1 MNNDNKLIQILKKIG
16 SSLSIFFAFL
26 WKKKI
31 QIFIGSSL
39 LIFGIFFFLLGGSYV
54 AWTQEKPQI
63 VKNLDKFS
71 SEINTFNDQ
80 IRPDPIKIVDK
91 KGLLIGEFFRS
102 EFRPIRTDNLK
113 DFQVIVW
120 ALLSMEDRSFFN
132 HSGVNWSAIARAFI
146 INITKGRISQGGST
160 ITQQLAKLTLD
171 LGKRS
176 LFNKLTEFYAT
187 FYIESRFSKEEILA
201 MYLNQIFLG
210 QDNTGVESAAR
221 YYFDKSAKDLSVAEA
236 AMIVGTIP
244 APSLYNPVRNLRIA
258 LARQRLVMVEMSRN
272 TDSRVRPKGKQF
284 EGFETKIIDSI
295 QKFRAKYKVE
305 ETVEEG
311 KPTRYSSNIA
321 ARGYDRNFRLNLAPD
336 FNIDI
341 RKFVIDNYSEE
352 ELSNRS
358 ITVHTTLDYEKQ
370 MIAQAALR
378 EGIDN
383 IRNNIVALGVV
394 SKKNPKPIN
403 QKIVNEI
410 ADGMRSSFVSINP
423 NNGDVEVFLNSLRIS
438 RSYRPNR
445 IETSFRQPGSTI
457 KALIYALAY
466 ERRMVNPSSV
476 VVDEK
481 ISFNGYAPKNWYAG
495 YKGEVTV
502 RRSIA
507 QSMNTIPVKFL
518 REMGV
523 DSFLDKLAEILSL
536 EPEETKKRF
545 NRNLSLALGSGELT
559 PMELAVVYATL
570 QNGGKKVVP
579 RKILKITDSNALDD
593 FSFIEPT
600 TYQVL
605 DPVACAM
612 AIDSISAVLT
622 SEGTMPIRLTG
633 DKRFPMGGKTGTV
646 QSPAGAREKWGNI
659 SGVRDAWFAG
669 ALPGQTSVV
678 WIGNEWGAP
687 FPGSGSGTTGRV
699 WWQYA
704 QALNNRTPITEKSLM
719 TEEIQGNYLK
729 LDVCTDDGTQLE
741 NDWDKEFI
749 TLAIPS
755 PTNLNSDPDLNSDP
769 NPNEESPAPELDIN
783 SRDMKKRSQ
792 NAEKTTEENKVKNP
806 RYCKLPAFAQYYYI
820 GEGAQRRKITEP
832 IFTDEGVLIASR
844 EGVSEIN
851 VMDTSETAKIEP
863 GLTDPF
869 APVREGAV
877 ELDEPFM
884 DTPYSDSPYSNSPT
898 GIPEL

>member
-1 MNNDNKLIQILKKIG
+1 MKNDNKLIQILKKTG
-16 SSLSIFFAFL
+16 SLLVLFGKFL
-26 WKKKI
+26 WKKKL
-31 QIFIGSSL
+31 QIFIGTSL
-39 LIFGIFFFLLGGSYV
+39 LVFGIVFFLLGGSYV

-71 SEINTFNDQ
+71 KEINTFNDQ

-91 KGLLIGEFFRS
+91 KGVLIGEFFRS

-113 DFQVIVW
+113 DFQVFIW
-120 ALLSMEDRSFFN
+120 ALLSMEDRSFYN
-132 HSGVNWSAIARAFI
+132 HSGVNWKAIARAFI
-146 INITKGRISQGGST
+146 INIAKARISQGGST

-187 FYIESRFSKEEILA
+187 FYIESRFSKDEILA

-221 YYFDKSAKDLSVAEA
+221 YYFDKSAKDLSVPEA
-236 AMIVGTIP
+236 AMIVGSIP

-258 LARQRLVMVEMSRN
+258 LARQRLVMIEMSRN
-272 TDSRVRPKGKQF
+272 TDSNVRPQGKQF
-284 EGFETKIIDSI
+284 DGMEKKIVDSI

-311 KPTRYSSNIA
+311 KPTRFSSNIA
-321 ARGYDRNFRLNLAPD
+321 SRGYDRNFRLNLAPD
-336 FNIDI
+336 FNIDV
-341 RKFVIDNYSEE
+341 RKFVIDNYTEE
-352 ELSNRS
+352 ELNNRS

-378 EGIDN
+378 EGIES
-383 IRNNIVALGVV
+383 IRNNIVALGVAT
-394 SKKNPKPIN
+394 KKNPKPVK
-403 QKIVNEI
+403 QKIVDEI

-481 ISFNGYAPKNWYAG
+481 ISFNGYSPKNWYAG

-523 DSFLDKLAEILSL
+523 NYFLDKLAEILSL
-536 EPEETKKRF
+536 NPEETKKRF
-545 NRNLSLALGSGELT
+545 NPNLSLALGSGELT
-559 PMELAVVYATL
+559 PMELAVIYATI

-579 RKILKITDSNALDD
+579 RKILKITDANALDD

-600 TYQVL
+600 TYQIL

-622 SEGTMPIRLTG
+622 TEGTMPIRLTG

-687 FPGSGSGTTGRV
+687 FPGSGSGTTGKV

-704 QALNNRTPITEKSLM
+704 QALNNRNPIADKFLM

-749 TLAIPS
+749 ALSVPIS
-755 PTNLNSDPDLNSDP
+755 SNPDSDP
-769 NPNEESPAPELDIN
+769 NTNPNLEGNPEDNAPSPELDSN
-783 SRDMKKRSQ
+783 PGEPKQRAPL
-792 NAEKTTEENKVKNP
+792 AEKKPEENKVKNP

-820 GEGAQRRKITEP
+820 GEGARRRKISEP
-832 IFTDEGVLIASR
+832 ILTDEGVLIASR
-844 EGVSEIN
+844 EGLSEIN
-851 VMDTSETAKIEP
+851 VMDTTESEKIEP

-884 DTPYSDSPYSNSPT
+884 ETPYSNSPT